1 MTALSSTDPSIVIIG
16 GGFYGVNIALHLAR
30 HKNVGQII
38 ILEREKELFARA
50 SYANQARVHNG
61 YHYPRSFATAYRSR
75 INLPTFIADW
85 PEAVKKDFIN
95 IYAIANNNSKVTSSQ
110 FQRFCQ
116 LVGAKIKPADDF
128 KFFFNPDLIEEIFLT
143 EEYVFDYRKIADWA
157 VKQLSLANIEVIYD
171 TTVTEIRSGQK
182 LSLTCK
188 TNGHTYEVRSSTI
201 YNCTYSG
208 LNQFGGDFNGTL
220 SKLKHEIT
228 EIALM
233 QMPVE
238 LEKLGVTVIDGPFF
252 SIMPFPSRK
261 LHTLSH
267 VRYTPHMSWLDQRGM
282 DPYAKLANYDKL
294 TRSDRMIRDAQRYLP
309 GIKRAIYKESLFEV
323 KTVLVKNEVDDGRP
337 ILFEKYP
344 ELPGFYSVL
353 GGKIDNIYDILKR
366 IGNSL

>member
-1 MTALSSTDPSIVIIG
+1 MKYLNSVDPSVVIIG

-30 HKNVGQII
+30 HKNVGRII
-38 ILEREKELFARA
+38 ILEREKELLARA
-50 SYANQARVHNG
+50 SCANQARVHNG

-75 INLPTFIADW
+75 INFPTFIADW
-85 PEAVKKDFIN
+85 PKAVKKDFTN

-116 LVGAKIKPADDF
+116 LVGAKVKPADDF
-128 KFFFNPDLIEEIFLT
+128 NFFFDSDLIEKIFLT
-143 EEYVFDYRKIADWA
+143 EEYVFDYRKIAEWA
-157 VKQLSLANIEVIYD
+157 AKQLRLADIEVIYD
-171 TTVTEIRSGQK
+171 TTVTEIRAGQK
-182 LSLTCK
+182 LSLTCQ
-188 TNGHTYEVRSSTI
+188 TNDYTYEIRSGAI

-208 LNQFGGDFNGTL
+208 LNQVSGDFNGTL

-228 EIALM
+228 ELALM
-233 QMPVE
+233 QMPAE
-238 LEKLGVTVIDGPFF
+238 LEKLGITVIDGPFF
-252 SIMPFPSRK
+252 SIMPFPSKK

-267 VRYTPHMSWLDQRGM
+267 VRYTPHMSWFDQRGI
-282 DPYAKLANYDKL
+282 DPYFKLANYDKL
-294 TRSDRMIRDAQRYLP
+294 TRSDRMIRDVQRYLP
-309 GIKRAIYKESLFEV
+309 GIKSAIYKESLFEV
-323 KTVLVKNEVDDGRP
+323 KTVLAKNEIDDGRP